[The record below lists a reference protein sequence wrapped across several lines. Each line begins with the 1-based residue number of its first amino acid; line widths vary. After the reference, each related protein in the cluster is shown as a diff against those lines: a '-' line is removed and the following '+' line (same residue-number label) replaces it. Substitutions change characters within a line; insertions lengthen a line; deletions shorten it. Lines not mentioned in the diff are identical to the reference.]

1 MEKAKLTFL
10 GTGTSQGV
18 PMIGCQCEV
27 CKSEDP
33 RDKRL
38 RASVL
43 VDYCGKRFLVD
54 AGPDFRQQM
63 LRAEVSHVDAIILTH
78 NHKDHTG
85 GLDDVRAFN
94 YLEKAATQ
102 IYCEKYV
109 EDSLRQE
116 YSYAFAEKKYP
127 GAPEWHV
134 HNIDENP
141 FIISAGGPYQTLTW
155 DHGKG
160 YIKSIAGENDPVR
173 TARIIPIRG
182 MHYTLPVLGYRFG
195 NIAYCT
201 DMNHIPEE
209 EFKKLEGLDHFVI
222 NCVRRGRHISHF
234 SLEGALEVAKRVG
247 ARHTWITH
255 LSHQLPRHG
264 ELEAELQAITSTEP
278 SSDKP
283 THQTTSILPAYDGLV
298 IE

>member
-1 MEKAKLTFL
+1 MTKLTFL

-18 PMIGCQCEV
+18 PMIGCGCEV
-27 CKSEDP
+27 CRSTDP

-43 VDYCGKRFLVD
+43 VEHEGLTILVD

-63 LRAEVSHVDAIILTH
+63 LRAGVSHLDAILLTH

-85 GLDDVRAFN
+85 GLDDIRAFN
-94 YLEKAATQ
+94 YIEKKASE

-109 EDSLRQE
+109 EDALRME

-134 HNIDENP
+134 HIIDDKP
-141 FIISAGGPYQTLTW
+141 FTVSAGGPYEILSW
-155 DHGKG
+155 EPGKG
-160 YIKSIAGENDPVR
+160 YIRNTAGADDPVR
-173 TARIIPIRG
+173 SIEIIPIRG
-182 MHYTLPVLGYRFG
+182 MHYKLPVLGYRFG

-209 EFKKLEGLDHFVI
+209 EFAKLHNLDHFVI
-222 NCVRRGRHISHF
+222 NCVKYGKHISHY
-234 SLEGALEVAKRVG
+234 SLEEAVAVAQKVG
-247 ARHTWITH
+247 AKHSWLTH
-255 LSHQLPRHG
+255 LSHQLPCY
-264 ELEAELQAITSTEP
+264 EKLAAELPAG
-278 SSDKP
+278 
-283 THQTTSILPAYDGLV
+283 ILPAYDGLT
-298 IE
+298 IL